1 MIPSIS
7 RVFFLIPSTNCEIK
21 FQVVVIQYARNS
33 IFTGSTVYHGNTL
46 CLYTSTGVT
55 VQTRQVE
62 SMESVRFIADSSIH
76 GAISV
81 GEQGPS
87 PENRLVYNEF
97 LFKSV
102 RFKQSRL
109 YIHV

>member
-1 MIPSIS
+1 MIFVLIS
-7 RVFFLIPSTNCEIK
+7 STNCEIK
-21 FQVVVIQYARNS
+21 FQIVVIQYERNP
-33 IFTGSTVYHGNTL
+33 IFSGSTVHHVNTL
-46 CLYTSTGVT
+46 CLFTTTGVT

-62 SMESVRFIADSSIH
+62 SMESVRLIADSGIH

-81 GEQGPS
+81 DEQGPS

-97 LFKSV
+97 LFNSV